1 MRAVAGALLALVAA
15 ANPID
20 QTGGSTQPPVFRART
35 DLVRMDVVVVDADG
49 HVVRGL
55 TKEDFQVVD
64 RGRVRQLAAFEEIT
78 HAPAAAGPLP
88 ATLKRDVA
96 DNTAQSD
103 RLIVLALDDLH
114 FQAKTDDVKRMARR
128 LVETIG
134 SGASLALV
142 TTSGT
147 FGVEPTTDRAVL
159 LAEIDAFLDRFDPE
173 GRRLA
178 RGASMPAPPRLR
190 NALGEPVAIRGPSDP
205 ARFFGDMGTFK
216 SIEGVAKK
224 IGADAAGR
232 RSALVWISGGMN
244 APSAARCEADDRA
257 SGWYCGA
264 LAGLLETLGKSNVTA
279 YSIATGDFSSTL
291 LKDVANA
298 SGGFMIGAD
307 TFDRDMPRLVED
319 LDHYYLL
326 GFYPDEGD
334 RGYRTLDVRTARPGL
349 TVRHRR
355 GYDPGMLAARSRNSG
370 PLPRLSEGALPNAD
384 LGLRMFAAPVP
395 PEGRR
400 EARTVIAIDARV
412 PPGLLA
418 DPDGRRRDTLRYEVW
433 AVDLRRKKV
442 VRSVAREARLMVDP
456 QYAADARDA
465 ASYQVQTSLDLAP
478 GRYQLRASAISAKT
492 GKGGSVYLE
501 VEVPDYRR
509 PAIHV
514 GPIVLRY
521 ADGSQIPLVGGGVFT
536 GPPLILSLDRAFAA
550 GERLRVMC
558 ALFQRAR
565 KDASVTVDVLTAA
578 GDRARRLLEKR
589 LDPKEPR
596 MLDVRLDLAGL
607 APGGYRLRVSADDGT
622 TAAEREIGFVVR

>member
-1 MRAVAGALLALVAA
+1 MRGVAGALLAVGLAA
-15 ANPID
+15 SPFDGA
-20 QTGGSTQPPVFRART
+20 QEQTQPPVFRART
-35 DLVRMDVVVVDADG
+35 DLVRLDVVVVDADG

-178 RGASMPAPPRLR
+178 RGAVMPDPPRLR

-216 SIEGVAKK
+216 TIEGVAKK

-264 LAGLLETLGKSNVTA
+264 LAGLLQTFGKSNVTA
-279 YSIATGDFSSTL
+279 YSIATGDFNSTL
-291 LKDVANA
+291 LKDVADA

-334 RGYRTLDVRTARPGL
+334 RGYRTLEVKTARRAL

-355 GYDPGMLAARSRNSG
+355 GYDPDTRGAKPRNDSPLA
-370 PLPRLSEGALPNAD
+370 RLSESALPNAA
-384 LGLRMFAAPVP
+384 LGLRMFAAPVYA
-395 PEGRR
+395 EGKR
-400 EARTVIAIDARV
+400 ETRTVIALEARI
-412 PPGLLA
+412 PAALLA
-418 DPDGRRRDTLRYEVW
+418 EPDGRLRDTLRYEVW

-442 VRSVAREARLMVDP
+442 AGSVAREARLAVDP
-456 QYAADARDA
+456 SLTTDPRDGA
-465 ASYQVQTSLDLAP
+465 TYQVQTSLALTP
-478 GRYQLRASAISAKT
+478 GRYQLRASAISAKA
-492 GKGGSVYLE
+492 GNGGSVYLE
-501 VEVPDYRR
+501 VEVPDYRSQG
-509 PAIHV
+509 IHV
-514 GPIVLRY
+514 GPVVLRY
-521 ADGSQIPLVGGGVFT
+521 ADGSQIPVARGGLNAGL
-536 GPPLILSLDRAFAA
+536 PLTVTLDREFPA
-550 GERLRVMC
+550 GERLRVQC
-558 ALFQRAR
+558 AIVQRA
-565 KDASVTVDVLTAA
+565 KKPANVTVDVLTGA
-578 GDRARRLLEKR
+578 GDRARRLLDKR
-589 LDPKEPR
+589 LDLHDPR

-622 TAAEREIGFVVR
+622 TAEREIGFVVR